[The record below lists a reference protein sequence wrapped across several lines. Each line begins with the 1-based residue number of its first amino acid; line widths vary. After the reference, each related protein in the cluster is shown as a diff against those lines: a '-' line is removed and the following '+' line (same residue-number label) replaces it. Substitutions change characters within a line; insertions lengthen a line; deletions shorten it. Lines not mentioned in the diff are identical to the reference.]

1 MLWCWLILLI
11 LTLAPFTCILSGRGR
26 SKSTLSRSGR
36 AATLRDVRAGKQC
49 TLADLLPR
57 QQPDVND
64 LGSPAAGL
72 EDDFQTAEAL
82 SPLHDS
88 PSPPPPVPI
97 PPPPPIP
104 VANEDNTRQQ
114 ALGSAKKRRKVVV
127 PSAPTGPAE
136 PATDADPGPSTA
148 ITTAATKTPSRLRV
162 SRRELQPFLEGCEHP
177 EIPGEDKGFLA
188 QAGGEEFSSWAY
200 SKNQR
205 GTQRDGKVYFTATC
219 WHCSWHQKKEFNL
232 VRCEWDRSAFT
243 HHERGEKHSKAVT
256 AYKDRRA
263 QETQQQLMAS
273 ITQIGDEALMA
284 LFGAAYTVVAT
295 GMPFTHY
302 DKLCELLLFANA
314 PNITTKYDDPRAL
327 GRFTACLHDYYEGE
341 QTKRLKNATFIGIQM
356 DESTCIAGE
365 SHAAICVIYDEPST
379 GTIFKEYFGLVKL
392 SGWTG
397 RDLYDACSG
406 EFRRRGV
413 DLEKKL
419 VSFSGD
425 GCSAVASEK
434 KGVFG
439 FFRKEVNSAC
449 YGIHCAS
456 HRLALCVKDAG
467 TKRTSPKM
475 LRDTVAAIDAVIRAA
490 HKVFSKS
497 PKRWLNYLAVREVIV
512 PQPAGQPPAVPAGI
526 LSSPELAEYYE
537 ALQHASPAVRVILLQ
552 QLGSQESVYAVLKS
566 LSTIF
571 QIACVGLGVPDN
583 VSLQI
588 VNRQLLQE
596 SLKAQVSI
604 IDLNIR
610 RTLSQLAQAQQATL
624 PQPPP
629 PPPPPPPPAAPPPMD
644 GSAYA
649 TADDSDSDYDP
660 SDTES
665 VVSSECDDDG
675 VDVDPS
681 GGGKPADEAAKFA
694 SLHEKLTDFT
704 TLAFTHFL
712 ADVLGTTDA
721 MFKLMQASEFKFSDV
736 PGCVE
741 CTKTALH
748 ACYIAV
754 EPGEYLTPA
763 LSAFV
768 AEMKATGFG
777 SYKGHTIHDVPAHPE
792 AEVHKLVSK
801 YAANLI
807 RHVNERFP
815 DTRFISAL
823 ALFNPMEYPDVDQPS
838 LVKWGI
844 EKLDVIQEYFTS
856 RSEAKVHEG

>member
-1 MLWCWLILLI
+1 M
-11 LTLAPFTCILSGRGR
+11 
-26 SKSTLSRSGR
+26 
-36 AATLRDVRAGKQC
+36 
-49 TLADLLPR
+49 
-57 QQPDVND
+57 
-64 LGSPAAGL
+64 
-72 EDDFQTAEAL
+72 
-82 SPLHDS
+82 
-88 PSPPPPVPI
+88 
-97 PPPPPIP
+97 
-104 VANEDNTRQQ
+104 
-114 ALGSAKKRRKVVV
+114 
-127 PSAPTGPAE
+127 
-136 PATDADPGPSTA
+136 
-148 ITTAATKTPSRLRV
+148 
-162 SRRELQPFLEGCEHP
+162 
-177 EIPGEDKGFLA
+177 
-188 QAGGEEFSSWAY
+188 
-200 SKNQR
+200 
-205 GTQRDGKVYFTATC
+205 
-219 WHCSWHQKKEFNL
+219 
-232 VRCEWDRSAFT
+232 
-243 HHERGEKHSKAVT
+243 
-256 AYKDRRA
+256 
-263 QETQQQLMAS
+263 
-273 ITQIGDEALMA
+273 TQIGDEALMA
-284 LFGAAYTVVAT
+284 LFGAAYTAVAT

-302 DKLCELLLFANA
+302 EKLCELLVFANA

-327 GRFTACLHDYYEGE
+327 GRFTACIHDYYQGE

-379 GTIFKEYFGLVKL
+379 GTIFEEYFGLVKL

-419 VSFSGD
+419 ASFSGD

-449 YGIHCAS
+449 YGVHCAS

-467 TKRTSPKM
+467 TKRSSPKM
-475 LRDTVAAIDAVIRAA
+475 LRDAVAAVDTVIRAA

-497 PKRWLNYLAVREVIV
+497 PERWLNYLAVREVIGALTPARTLKVFNATRWSGRFKCIEDLLSQLPEFLSFLCPASTTPPPPPRPAAAPTPPPLRPATALPPPPRPAV

-537 ALQHASPAVRVILLQ
+537 ALLHASPAVRVILLQ
-552 QLGSQESVYAVLKS
+552 QLGSQESVDAILKG
-566 LSTIF
+566 LSTMF
-571 QIACVGLGVPDN
+571 QIACAGLGVPDN
-583 VSLQI
+583 VRVQI
-588 VNRQLLQE
+588 VNRQPLQE

-629 PPPPPPPPAAPPPMD
+629 PPPPPPPPAAPPPMYS
-644 GSAYA
+644 SAYA

-681 GGGKPADEAAKFA
+681 CGGKPADEAAKFA

-741 CTKTALH
+741 GTKNALH
-748 ACYIAV
+748 ACYVAV
-754 EPGEYLTPA
+754 EPGEYLTLA
-763 LSAFV
+763 LSAFF

-777 SYKGHTIHDVPAHPE
+777 SYKGHAIHNVPAHPE

-823 ALFNPMEYPDVDQPS
+823 ALFDPLEYPDVDQPS

-844 EKLDVIQEYFTS
+844 EKLNVIHEYFTS
-856 RSEAKVHEG
+856 RSEAKVHTHECHPVISFGQAKAELVGFLVSMQGMKEEASKAHAAYVQYFAEERAVLSQLLDDASLGYEAAHEVAQKVSRNRARPQHHLDVVIQKLWGLRRNVPQLYRLALFVAMIKPTTVNCERVFSMCTVLKTELHTRHSVTSLDQSLFIKLNTSGSVMKEHEALAKAVIAYHSGTKIHLYQSIAAQVENINRDPRVSHMLVH